1 MKINDKII
9 DRILKLM
16 KVKYPSIVDIR
27 YRYIN
32 FSHNKD
38 KGLHFFTFYYD
49 IEKIEDMFPEA
60 IVNLEYL
67 KNNEDGSNLPIE
79 AFYGYFNVCDGR
91 LYEYGTNIVKLAE
104 ALINSVKRS
113 DEHYTIRFINTNSYY
128 N

>member
-38 KGLHFFTFYYD
+38 KGL
-49 IEKIEDMFPEA
+49 P
-60 IVNLEYL
+60 
-67 KNNEDGSNLPIE
+67 
-79 AFYGYFNVCDGR
+79 
-91 LYEYGTNIVKLAE
+91 TN
-104 ALINSVKRS
+104 
-113 DEHYTIRFINTNSYY
+113 
-128 N
+128 